1 MDHDSFWD
9 INLSGQLLSEKL
21 IIYFPALVQAEFRAS
36 GFLVYAVNPQ
46 SLWASLRRIRESFLL
61 EQTFKIIESH
71 C

>member
-46 SLWASLRRIRESFLL
+46 SL
-61 EQTFKIIESH
+61 
-71 C
+71 